1 MDLAELIARENVRD
15 LVARYNANADTG
27 RFDQAVELFAPE
39 AVLEIGDARHE
50 GREGIR
56 ALFVGT
62 RDVVAGRGG
71 DRPTYVRHHTAT
83 LQIDVTSASTA
94 QSRCYYVVLLA
105 HGLDHWGRYI
115 DELAEIDG
123 RWQFTHR
130 RVTIDGWAEG
140 SAFATAPEEARDG

>member
-27 RFDQAVELFAPE
+27 RFDQAVELFAPD

-56 ALFVGT
+56 ALFVDT
-62 RDVVAGRGG
+62 
-71 DRPTYVRHHTAT
+71 
-83 LQIDVTSASTA
+83 ASTA
-94 QSRCYYVVLLA
+94 RSRCYYVVLLA